1 MWGQRSAF
9 ILQLLNL
16 TCVLGFM
23 TSPLIVKPFLHTASA
38 GGDGDGDG
46 GGHNKSLFNISE
58 VAAYCSSHNSSNAST
73 ALCDVT
79 VTSHGVVT
87 SHGAVTSHGV
97 VTPHGVVTS
106 RGVVTSHGAVT
117 SRVVVKSHGAVTQVF
132 VIVAVYSL
140 LVALLMLAIFI
151 KDYLAQRRHVQLN
164 GGGILQMSV
173 AAETDDSLH
182 PTPGNTTSQCECVG
196 SAATDCG
203 GGISAHCTAGQRHSA
218 SV

>member
-1 MWGQRSAF
+1 
-9 ILQLLNL
+9 
-16 TCVLGFM
+16 
-23 TSPLIVKPFLHTASA
+23 
-38 GGDGDGDG
+38 
-46 GGHNKSLFNISE
+46 
-58 VAAYCSSHNSSNAST
+58 
-73 ALCDVT
+73 
-79 VTSHGVVT
+79 
-87 SHGAVTSHGV
+87 
-97 VTPHGVVTS
+97 
-106 RGVVTSHGAVT
+106 
-117 SRVVVKSHGAVTQVF
+117 
-132 VIVAVYSL
+132 

>member
-38 GGDGDGDG
+38 GGGGG

-73 ALCDVT
+73 ALCEVT
-79 VTSHGVVT
+79 VTSH
-87 SHGAVTSHGV
+87 
-97 VTPHGVVTS
+97 
-106 RGVVTSHGAVT
+106 GVVTSHGAVT